1 MMLALASV
9 VVIAFAFVQGGPSA
23 VEFDSSP
30 GWHVGATAARHCTG
44 VPATRCSEARS
55 WASTVPVKDCPGCLP
70 HRTLARLPPDGVVI
84 QVTRIVERPLVAKRA
99 LVWPPTV
106 RSDQV
111 ASLEGLPAR
120 IGVYQ
125 RFARVGATEITMFVF
140 FGRAHTTAAQ
150 LEAANDELRSS
161 RIA

>member
-1 MMLALASV
+1 MLALITV
-9 VVIAFAFVQGGPSA
+9 VVLAFVHGSPSA
-23 VEFDSSP
+23 VVFDASL
-30 GWHVGATAARHCTG
+30 GWHVGATAARPCIG
-44 VPATRCSEARS
+44 VPASRCSEARS
-55 WASTVPVKDCPGCLP
+55 WASTVPFEDCPGCLP
-70 HRTLARLPPDGVVI
+70 HRTLAKLPPGGVVI
-84 QVTRIVERPLVAKRA
+84 QVARTVESPLVAKRA

-111 ASLEGLPAR
+111 AGLEGLPAR

-125 RFARVGATEITMFVF
+125 RFARVGTTELTMFVF
-140 FGRAHTTAAQ
+140 FGRAHPTAAQ